1 MYILVYSKYVLV
13 SLYLWLKV
21 RTWGSFYST
30 IRRSFMS
37 SEKGKVVDL
46 ALAAV
51 VKNAK
56 IITISKQFLVELIS
70 NIKEIAALKGIKGG
84 LTLERLKKAISKMN
98 LTVKEVKD
106 CGLKHMR
113 SMAWEV
119 NKQSFT

>member
-1 MYILVYSKYVLV
+1 
-13 SLYLWLKV
+13 
-21 RTWGSFYST
+21 
-30 IRRSFMS
+30 MS

-56 IITISKQFLVELIS
+56 IITISKQFLVELS
-70 NIKEIAALKGIKGG
+70 NNIKEIAKQQGVKSG

-119 NKQSFT
+119 NKQSFA